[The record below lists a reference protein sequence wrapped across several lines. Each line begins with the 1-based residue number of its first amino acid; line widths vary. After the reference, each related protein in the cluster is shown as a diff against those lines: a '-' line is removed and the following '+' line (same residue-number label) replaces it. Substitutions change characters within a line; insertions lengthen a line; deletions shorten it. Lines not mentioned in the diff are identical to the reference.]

1 MPEVR
6 YVKAIAD
13 ALAEEMARDE
23 RVIVLGED
31 VGAPGG
37 TFGATRGL
45 YQQFGKERVRDT
57 PISET
62 AIVGAAI
69 GAAVAGLRPVVEV
82 MFMDFIAT
90 CWDQVVNQMA
100 KMRYMFGGQVR
111 LPLVVRTHTG
121 AGLNAGPQHSGSLE
135 AWAVHVPGLKVVMPA
150 TPADAKGLLKAAIRD
165 DNPVLVLENK
175 TLYAMKGEVPAGE
188 HVTPLGRA
196 EVRRGGSDVTIVALS
211 RMVGEALRA
220 AETVAAE
227 GISAE
232 VIDPRTLAPLDRDT
246 ILASV
251 AKTGRLV
258 VAHEAWAPCGVGAEI
273 IALAA
278 EHRGAPR
285 VPRGASEGGGV
296 WGAMSGPPTLMVRR
310 VTPPH
315 TPVPFSPPMEKLW
328 LPDAARIAAAVR
340 EVMG

>member
-1 MPEVR
+1 MAEAR
-6 YVKAIAD
+6 YVNAITE

-45 YQQFGKERVRDT
+45 QARFGKDRVRDT

-69 GAAVAGLRPVVEV
+69 GAAVNGLRPVVEI
-82 MFMDFIAT
+82 MFMDFIGT

-111 LPLVVRTHTG
+111 LPLVLRTHSG

-135 AWAVHVPGLKVVMPA
+135 AWAVHVPGLKVVMPS

-165 DNPVLVLENK
+165 DGPVMVVENK
-175 TLYAMKGEVPAGE
+175 TLYAMKGDVPAGD
-188 HVTPLGRA
+188 HVVPLGRA
-196 EVRRGGSDVTIVALS
+196 VVRREGGDVTVVAIS
-211 RMVGEALRA
+211 RLVHEALKA
-220 AETVAAE
+220 AERLAAE
-227 GISAE
+227 GVSVE
-232 VIDPRTLAPLDRDT
+232 VIDPRTLSPLDAEP

-258 VAHEAWAPCGVGAEI
+258 VAHEAWGPCGMGAEI
-273 IALAA
+273 VALVA
-278 EHRGAPR
+278 ERGLRSLRAP
-285 VPRGASEGGGV
+285 
-296 WGAMSGPPTLMVRR
+296 VRR
-310 VTPPH
+310 VTPPF
-315 TPVPFSPPMEKLW
+315 TPVPFSPPMEKFW
-328 LPDAARIAAAVR
+328 RPDAERVTAAVR
-340 EVMG
+340 EVLA

>member
-1 MPEVR
+1 MPETR

-23 RVIVLGED
+23 RVILLGED

-37 TFGATRGL
+37 AFGATRGL
-45 YQQFGKERVRDT
+45 YQRFGKDRVRDT

-69 GAAVAGLRPVVEV
+69 GAAANGLRPVVEI
-82 MFMDFIAT
+82 MFMDFIGT

-100 KMRYMFGGQVR
+100 KMRYMFGGQVT
-111 LPLVVRTHTG
+111 LPLVLRTHTG

-165 DNPVLVLENK
+165 DSPVIVVENK
-175 TLYAMKGEVPAGE
+175 ALYAMKGEVPEGE
-188 HVTPLGRA
+188 HLVPLGAA
-196 EVRRGGSDVTIVALS
+196 EVKRAGRDVTVVAVS
-211 RMVGEALRA
+211 RMVHEALTA
-220 AETVAAE
+220 ANELARD
-227 GISAE
+227 GIAVE
-232 VIDPRTLAPLDRDT
+232 VIDPRTLSPLDRGT

-251 AKTGRLV
+251 EKTGRLV
-258 VAHEAWAPCGVGAEI
+258 AVHEAWGPCGIGAEI
-273 IALAA
+273 AALVA
-278 EHRGAPR
+278 EHGFHALRAP
-285 VPRGASEGGGV
+285 
-296 WGAMSGPPTLMVRR
+296 VRR
-310 VTPPH
+310 VTPPF
-315 TPVPFSPPMEKLW
+315 TPVPFSPPMEKFW

-340 EVMG
+340 EVLA

>member
-1 MPEVR
+1 MPEIR

-13 ALAEEMARDE
+13 ALAEEMTRDE

-37 TFGATRGL
+37 TFGATKGL

-69 GAAVAGLRPVVEV
+69 GAAANGLRPVVEV
-82 MFMDFIAT
+82 MFMDFIGT

-111 LPLVVRTHTG
+111 LPLVLRTHTG

-135 AWAVHVPGLKVVMPA
+135 AWAVHVPGLKVVMPS
-150 TPADAKGLLKAAIRD
+150 TPADMKGLLKAAIRD
-165 DNPVLVLENK
+165 DNPVIVVENK
-175 TLYAMKGEVPAGE
+175 TLYAVKGEVPAGE
-188 HVTPLGRA
+188 HVVALGRA
-196 EVRRGGSDVTIVALS
+196 DVKRAGTDVTVVALS
-211 RMVGEALRA
+211 RMVHEALKA
-220 AETVAAE
+220 ADLLARE

-232 VIDPRTLAPLDRDT
+232 VLDPRTLSPFDREAL
-246 ILASV
+246 LASV

-258 VAHEAWAPCGVGAEI
+258 VAHEAWGPCGFGAEVA
-273 IALAA
+273 ALAA
-278 EHRGAPR
+278 EHGFRALKAP
-285 VPRGASEGGGV
+285 
-296 WGAMSGPPTLMVRR
+296 VRR
-310 VTPPH
+310 VTPPF
-315 TPVPFSPPMEKLW
+315 TPVPFSPPMEKFW
-328 LPDAARIAAAVR
+328 LPDAERIARAVR
-340 EVMG
+340 EVIG

>member
-6 YVKAIAD
+6 YVRAIGE

-23 RVIVLGED
+23 RVILLGED

-45 YQQFGKERVRDT
+45 YQQFGKDRVRDT

-69 GAAVAGLRPVVEV
+69 GAALNGLRPVVEV

-111 LPLVVRTHTG
+111 LPLVLRTHVG

-135 AWAVHVPGLKVVMPA
+135 AWAVHVPGLKVVMPS
-150 TPADAKGLLKAAIRD
+150 TPGDVKGLLKAAIRE
-165 DNPVLVLENK
+165 DNPVIVVENK

-188 HVTPLGRA
+188 HLVPIGRA
-196 EVRRGGSDVTIVALS
+196 EVKREGRDVTVVALS
-211 RMVGEALRA
+211 RMVHEALKA
-220 AETVAAE
+220 AEVLAAE
-227 GISAE
+227 GVSVE
-232 VIDPRTLAPLDRDT
+232 VLDPRTLSPLDRET
-246 ILASV
+246 LLASV
-251 AKTGRLV
+251 GKTGRLV
-258 VAHEAWAPCGVGAEI
+258 VVHEAWGPCGVGAEI
-273 IALAA
+273 VAVVA
-278 EHRGAPR
+278 EHGFHSLKAPI
-285 VPRGASEGGGV
+285 
-296 WGAMSGPPTLMVRR
+296 RR
-310 VTPPH
+310 VTPPF
-315 TPVPFSPPMEKLW
+315 TPVPFSPPMEKFW
-328 LPDAARIAAAVR
+328 LPDAQRIVAAVR
-340 EVMG
+340 EVLA

>member
-1 MPEVR
+1 MPEIR
-6 YVKAIAD
+6 YVKAIAE
-13 ALAEEMARDE
+13 ALAEEMTRDE

-37 TFGATRGL
+37 TFGATKGL

-69 GAAVAGLRPVVEV
+69 GAAANGLRPVVEV
-82 MFMDFIAT
+82 MFMDFIGT

-111 LPLVVRTHTG
+111 LPLVLRTHTG

-135 AWAVHVPGLKVVMPA
+135 AWAVHVPGLKVVMPS
-150 TPADAKGLLKAAIRD
+150 TPADMKGLLKAAIRD
-165 DNPVLVLENK
+165 DNPVIVVENK

-188 HVTPLGRA
+188 HVVALGRA
-196 EVRRGGSDVTIVALS
+196 EVKRAGIDITVVALS
-211 RMVGEALRA
+211 RMVHEALKA
-220 AETVAAE
+220 ADLLARE

-232 VIDPRTLAPLDRDT
+232 VLDPRTLSPFDREAL
-246 ILASV
+246 LASV

-258 VAHEAWAPCGVGAEI
+258 VAHEAWGPCGFGAEVA
-273 IALAA
+273 ALAA
-278 EHRGAPR
+278 EHGFRALKAP
-285 VPRGASEGGGV
+285 
-296 WGAMSGPPTLMVRR
+296 VRR
-310 VTPPH
+310 VTPPF
-315 TPVPFSPPMEKLW
+315 TPVPFSPPMEKFW
-328 LPDAARIAAAVR
+328 LPDAERIARAVR
-340 EVMG
+340 EVIG